1 MNENNKK
8 TAMINGL
15 IIGGLMSLKFL
26 LGTST
31 VGFIGFLALI
41 ISVGILVLL
50 YRFAVSFRDKENGGT
65 ITYKQA
71 FRFLF
76 HVYFYG
82 SIILSLIVLLYT
94 TFINQAYLEGMS
106 NEMLK
111 MYDKINF
118 PIDDNVISLMETM
131 YKPAPFAL
139 LNLLSG
145 AIGGAFWA
153 LIFAAF
159 IKKEKSIFE

>member
-65 ITYKQA
+65 ITYKQS

-94 TFINQAYLEGMS
+94 TFINQAYLEDMS

>member
-8 TAMINGL
+8 TAMLNGL
-15 IIGGLMSLKFL
+15 VVGGMMSIKFL

-31 VGFIGFLALI
+31 IVFIGFLGLI
-41 ISVGILVLL
+41 VSVGILVLL
-50 YRFAVSFRDKENGGT
+50 YRFAIAYRGKENEGT

-71 FRFLF
+71 FGFIF
-76 HVYFYG
+76 QVYFYG
-82 SIILSLIVLLYT
+82 SIVLSLIVLLYT
-94 TFINQAYLEGMS
+94 TFINQTYLESMT

-118 PIDDNVISLMETM
+118 PVDDELVTMMETM

-139 LNLLSG
+139 LNLFVG
-145 AIGGAFWA
+145 GIVGAFWA
-153 LIFAAF
+153 SIFAAF